1 MINSGR
7 REFLAKA
14 SALSLSTI
22 LPTSF
27 WPFDQAIERQFR
39 ICLNPGSIGVELSQQ
54 ALLNSA
60 VSYGFEAIVP
70 LTDQL
75 ATMRDK
81 GLDVFLA
88 KMNENNITW
97 GTANLP
103 VQFRESV
110 IDFKA
115 DLSRLN
121 EIAFALELSSVK
133 RMSTWIMPT
142 HPELTYRKN
151 FDRHTRRLKD
161 VAQILADHD
170 ISLGLEYVGPKTLM
184 TRDKYSFI
192 RTMSEVQELISAID
206 EPNVGIQLDA
216 FHWYCAGETEED
228 ILNLDPKSIIT
239 VDLNDAKAGRTADEQ
254 LDWERELPSASGVI
268 DIESFLRALVTIGYD
283 GPMRAEPFNDELNK
297 LDNEMALQKTIEA
310 MRKTISIIE

>member
-1 MINSGR
+1 MINTGR

-27 WPFDQAIERQFR
+27 GPFDQAIERQFK

-60 VSYGFEAIVP
+60 ISYGFEAIVP

-81 GLDVFLA
+81 GLDGFLDQM
-88 KMNENNITW
+88 KENNITW

-115 DLSRLN
+115 GLSRLN
-121 EIAFALELSSVK
+121 EIAFALELSGVK

-142 HPELTYRKN
+142 HNELTYRKN

-206 EPNVGIQLDA
+206 EPNVGIQLDT
-216 FHWYCAGETEED
+216 FHWYCAGETEKD
-228 ILNLDPKSIIT
+228 ILNLNPKSIIT
-239 VDLNDAKAGRTADEQ
+239 VDLNDAKAGRTPDEQ

-268 DIESFLRALVTIGYD
+268 DIESFLQALVKIGYD
-283 GPMRAEPFNDELNK
+283 GPVRAEPFNDELNK
-297 LDNEMALQKTIEA
+297 LGNDMALQQTIAA
-310 MRKTISIIE
+310 MRKTISLIE